1 MFRVQQL
8 LVSWIVSSVADIAD
22 VKPTDIQGALL
33 LGHANISNLRLRLHR
48 INDAIPVSA
57 GVECTGAQLDSLVV
71 VAEWF
76 SLSAKPIRIE
86 ATGVRLTFAARDP
99 NKALGNIVGESDR
112 EARKLVLLQ
121 LQNCDTGVQADGE
134 NKAGD
139 LKEDSDGDHQSS
151 TDEDFASCVSDSFS
165 SREIDGAAAVS
176 PAAEAV
182 KPSSMWSWFTSTVS
196 SIVPPPVTSRKV
208 HITVRDVSCDLLCG
222 DAALR
227 FLIDSVEISFDL
239 SDPSKPRD
247 CQVHG
252 VRVELLRRS
261 SGVTLPVVPNFDADV
276 TLVSL
281 LPGRHGRQH
290 AGGHSNVA
298 IVLANEVRIDVSE
311 RVLAVFGVLAEA
323 LQREWNTPSTRAE
336 LIRARRWRAL
346 LRNKRQ
352 SFRERW
358 SFTPEHLRQARF
370 AREAHQRLMHRLLH
384 GTTADETLVMDLLDV
399 EEAIRF
405 RDVVDYLR
413 ARAVDACRHESL
425 TAKPTAAATPG
436 AEDTLSASIAMK
448 KLRVIAPFRTCFSI
462 SDVDVTTHS
471 KVTAVTG
478 VASPNPR
485 GGSANKKGDGR
496 VVQHRLSIGAV
507 EWVAAPDLVG
517 PTVANCFTLLRC
529 VAVPTLRADIDDS
542 VAIDITVS
550 ALPEKRQRATK
561 SREDKALVARI
572 KAAPIVV
579 AIDSAYLIELVK
591 TAITAS
597 GAMQSTIAALV
608 PSPPAAAA
616 TSKLH
621 LKPVAAPAPRI
632 IGELDLVQV
641 SVTFDDWIVLSVD
654 NIRAQRLNTKHPW
667 VRVEHTAIHHGFFVL
682 GADVGPMMKAA
693 AAKDPKL
700 FQRHVLVNAPQI
712 IINQFSQPARLT
724 VQVGAEDEHN
734 ELSIEVANST
744 LEGIDEVKRRVQ
756 CLIDVINSATSEQAA
771 ASTSSSSQ
779 VRQRPRPRPARNSR
793 HSSHWRWMPRRRCS
807 SASLSARRSRCGAPT
822 FPLS

>member
-165 SREIDGAAAVS
+165 SREVDGAAAVT

-261 SGVTLPVVPNFDADV
+261 SGVTLQRFDRARKRGAHRRLGARARGV
-276 TLVSL
+276 RCS
-281 LPGRHGRQH
+281 
-290 AGGHSNVA
+290 GGS
-298 IVLANEVRIDVSE
+298 
-311 RVLAVFGVLAEA
+311 
-323 LQREWNTPSTRAE
+323 PSTRVEHAE
-336 LIRARRWRAL
+336 HPRRAHPRTAMARPSAQQASIVPGTMVFHAGAPAPGSFRAR
-346 LRNKRQ
+346 
-352 SFRERW
+352 
-358 SFTPEHLRQARF
+358 
-370 AREAHQRLMHRLLH
+370 
-384 GTTADETLVMDLLDV
+384 
-399 EEAIRF
+399 
-405 RDVVDYLR
+405 
-413 ARAVDACRHESL
+413 
-425 TAKPTAAATPG
+425 
-436 AEDTLSASIAMK
+436 
-448 KLRVIAPFRTCFSI
+448 
-462 SDVDVTTHS
+462 
-471 KVTAVTG
+471 
-478 VASPNPR
+478 
-485 GGSANKKGDGR
+485 
-496 VVQHRLSIGAV
+496 
-507 EWVAAPDLVG
+507 
-517 PTVANCFTLLRC
+517 
-529 VAVPTLRADIDDS
+529 
-542 VAIDITVS
+542 
-550 ALPEKRQRATK
+550 
-561 SREDKALVARI
+561 
-572 KAAPIVV
+572 
-579 AIDSAYLIELVK
+579 
-591 TAITAS
+591 
-597 GAMQSTIAALV
+597 
-608 PSPPAAAA
+608 SPPAADAQA
-616 TSKLH
+616 T
-621 LKPVAAPAPRI
+621 
-632 IGELDLVQV
+632 
-641 SVTFDDWIVLSVD
+641 
-654 NIRAQRLNTKHPW
+654 
-667 VRVEHTAIHHGFFVL
+667 
-682 GADVGPMMKAA
+682 
-693 AAKDPKL
+693 
-700 FQRHVLVNAPQI
+700 
-712 IINQFSQPARLT
+712 
-724 VQVGAEDEHN
+724 
-734 ELSIEVANST
+734 
-744 LEGIDEVKRRVQ
+744 
-756 CLIDVINSATSEQAA
+756 
-771 ASTSSSSQ
+771 
-779 VRQRPRPRPARNSR
+779 ARNHGR
-793 HSSHWRWMPRRRCS
+793 
-807 SASLSARRSRCGAPT
+807 
-822 FPLS
+822 